1 MTSSLQGGLVL
12 MVSTSI
18 KGYTFTYFE
27 KEKSFL
33 YNNGQKRVFVTNFFA
48 LALKL
53 FMVVLKSDRSIAS
66 DDSKGGFICNM
77 RV

>member
-1 MTSSLQGGLVL
+1 

-18 KGYTFTYFE
+18 KAYTFTYFE
-27 KEKSFL
+27 KEKRFL
-33 YNNGQKRVFVTNFFA
+33 YKNGQKRVFVTNFFA
-48 LALKL
+48 LKL
-53 FMVVLKSDRSIAS
+53 FMVVFKSDRSIAS